1 MFLILTVVNS
11 EIFPTFSET
20 RFSWPICR
28 IIVYVERYKS
38 ASVTQAKSSATSRRF
53 LCTHQIFK
61 MRSQSACGILLLV
74 ILGCVLPSTLAAP
87 SSAATD
93 RGDETHDNL
102 SSAVKLVKA
111 YSSDVA
117 RVATKV
123 CDKLANGGTLDKIL
137 LEIAKDKDTEN
148 VDLNEVRHM
157 IEKYGCSATKWTCLL
172 WGAVCWGR

>member
-1 MFLILTVVNS
+1 
-11 EIFPTFSET
+11 
-20 RFSWPICR
+20 
-28 IIVYVERYKS
+28 
-38 ASVTQAKSSATSRRF
+38 
-53 LCTHQIFK
+53 
-61 MRSQSACGILLLV
+61 MRSQSACGFLLLV

-157 IEKYGCSATKWTCLL
+157 IEVKYGCSATKWTCLL